1 MNGRVFSIVIPTFN
15 RAEHL
20 ARCLDS
26 IRALNYPRNEF
37 EVIVVDD
44 GSPESGEAGI
54 QQFRRELSI
63 SYCRIEHGGPAAARN
78 YGAEQA
84 RGKFLAFVDDD
95 CSPLPS
101 WLSAM
106 EGYLEQDSSV
116 MVAGRAI
123 NAIPRNAYSG
133 ASQALIDYLMGY
145 FNSDPAQACF
155 VTSNNMG
162 VNRERFLGVG
172 GFDVR
177 FRGAG
182 GEDREFGDRWRQLG
196 LRVVY
201 REDVRVMHFHQLTFA
216 RFCRQHFNYGRG
228 AALYRHVRSGRAGG
242 HVRFEPFRFY
252 RDLILH
258 PFSGPAQERPA
269 RISTLMCVSQLAN
282 AAGFFYENIAPHI
295 LKTRPGMPGATETSS
310 SDLK

>member
-1 MNGRVFSIVIPTFN
+1 VNGRVFSIVIPTFN
-15 RAEHL
+15 RPEHL
-20 ARCLDS
+20 ARCVDAV
-26 IRALNYPRNEF
+26 RALNYPPNQF

-44 GSPESGEAGI
+44 GSPESDEAGL
-54 QQFRRELSI
+54 QQFRRQLSL
-63 SYCRIEHGGPAAARN
+63 SYYRIEHGGPAAARN

-84 RGKFLAFVDDD
+84 TGNFLAFVDDD

-106 EGYLEQDSSV
+106 EGYLEQDTSV
-116 MVAGRAI
+116 LVAGRAI
-123 NAIPRNAYSG
+123 NAIQRNAYSD
-133 ASQALIDYLMGY
+133 ASQVLIDYLMGY
-145 FNSDPAQACF
+145 FNSDPEQACF

-162 VNRERFLGVG
+162 VNREKFLDAG

-196 LRVVY
+196 LRVAY
-201 REDVRVMHFHQLTFA
+201 HEDVRVMHFHQLTFA

-228 AALYRHVRSGRAGG
+228 AAMYHHLRSGRAGG
-242 HVRFEPFRFY
+242 QVRIEPFRFY
-252 RDLILH
+252 WDLILH
-258 PFSGPAQERPA
+258 PFSDPAQERPA
-269 RISTLMCVSQLAN
+269 RTSTLMVVSQLAN
-282 AAGFFYENIAPHI
+282 ATGFFYENLAPAN
-295 LKTRPGMPGATETSS
+295 LKNGTSDARATETVS

>member
-26 IRALNYPRNEF
+26 LRALNYPRNEF

-54 QQFRRELSI
+54 QQFRRELSV
-63 SYCRIEHGGPAAARN
+63 SYYRIEHGGPAAARN
-78 YGAEQA
+78 YGAGQA
-84 RGKFLAFVDDD
+84 SGKFLAFVDDD

-116 MVAGRAI
+116 MIAGRAI
-123 NAIPRNAYSG
+123 NAVSRNAYSD
-133 ASQALIDYLMGY
+133 ASQVLIDYLMGY

-228 AALYRHVRSGRAGG
+228 AAMYRHVRSGRAGG

-252 RDLILH
+252 RNLMLH
-258 PFSGPAQERPA
+258 PFSDPAQERPA
-269 RISTLMCVSQLAN
+269 RTSTLMCVSQLAN
-282 AAGFFYENIAPHI
+282 AAGFFYENIAPTHP
-295 LKTRPGMPGATETSS
+295 KNETPYARANG
-310 SDLK
+310 D